1 MRVFLDTNVLAA
13 AFATRGVC
21 ADLVRYLLVE
31 HEVISGDVVLE
42 ELRKVLARRFKLPTG
57 TIEEILDLLRAL
69 EVVAKPEKPTSIP
82 VRDADDAW
90 VLASAIAG
98 RADVLVTGDRDLLDI
113 AESAPMPILSPRGFW
128 ELVRKKT

>member
-21 ADLVRYLLVE
+21 ADLVRYLLAE
-31 HEVISGDVVLE
+31 HEVITGDVVLD
-42 ELRKVLARRFKLPTG
+42 ELRKVLARRFKLPAG
-57 TIEEILDLLRAL
+57 TIEEILDLLRAF
-69 EVVAKPEKPTSIP
+69 EVVARPEDPASIP

-98 RADVLVTGDRDLLDI
+98 RAEVLVTGDRDLLDI

-128 ELVRKKT
+128 EFVRKKT